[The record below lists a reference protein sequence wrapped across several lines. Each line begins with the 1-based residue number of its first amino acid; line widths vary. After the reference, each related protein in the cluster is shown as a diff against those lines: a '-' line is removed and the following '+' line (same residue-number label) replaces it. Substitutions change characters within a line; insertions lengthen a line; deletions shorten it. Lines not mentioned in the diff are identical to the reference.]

1 MIGDYLNE
9 VKYQPQENREQT
21 IFSTEV
27 YGSPVAI
34 KEMYVSESKMSLTR
48 RNIFIITRENK
59 LFTINR
65 DFVNTR
71 RPRKDSK

>member
-1 MIGDYLNE
+1 MISDYLNQAE
-9 VKYQPQENREQT
+9 YKPQENREQT
-21 IFSTEV
+21 IFESEV
-27 YGSPVAI
+27 YSSPVAI

-71 RPRKDSK
+71 RPRKDAK

>member
-1 MIGDYLNE
+1 MISDYLNNAE
-9 VKYQPQENREQT
+9 YKPQENREQT
-21 IFSTEV
+21 IFESEV
-27 YGSPVAI
+27 YSSPVAI

-71 RPRKDSK
+71 RPRKDAK